1 MSPLDL
7 IRGADGRMVLTKL
20 QAATFHALLALT
32 VGWVTWIKRDF
43 VESMWMLYSAVAV
56 GHAVIDKTG
65 AQIAAF
71 KTAKLDAEATPGTTS
86 TTTSTITETK
96 P

>member
-7 IRGADGRMVLTKL
+7 IRGTDGRMVLTKL
-20 QAATFHALLALT
+20 QAATFHALLAAT
-32 VGWVTWIKRDF
+32 VGFVTWIKRDF
-43 VESMWMLYSAVAV
+43 VEGMWVLYATVAV

-71 KTAKLDAEATPGTTS
+71 KDKKLDAETAAAASENAP
-86 TTTSTITETK
+86 
-96 P
+96 

>member
-7 IRGADGRMVLTKL
+7 IRGADGKMVLTKL
-20 QAATFHALLALT
+20 QAATFHALLAVT

-43 VESMWMLYSAVAV
+43 VEAMWILYSAVAV

-71 KTAKLDAEATPGTTS
+71 KNAQLDADTPGTTS
-86 TTTSTITETK
+86 VTTSTVTEVK
-96 P
+96 

>member
-7 IRGADGRMVLTKL
+7 IRGADGKMVLTKL
-20 QAATFHALLALT
+20 QAATFHALLAVT

-43 VESMWMLYSAVAV
+43 VEAMWILYSAVAV

-71 KTAKLDAEATPGTTS
+71 KKSQLDAETTGTTS
-86 TTTSTITETK
+86 VTTSTVTEVK
-96 P
+96 

>member
-7 IRGADGRMVLTKL
+7 IRGADGKMVLTKL
-20 QAATFHALLALT
+20 QAATFHALLAVT

-43 VESMWMLYSAVAV
+43 VEGMWLLYSAVAV

-71 KTAKLDAEATPGTTS
+71 KDKQLDADTPGTTS
-86 TTTSTITETK
+86 VTTSTVTEKT

>member
-7 IRGADGRMVLTKL
+7 IRGSDNKLVLTKL
-20 QAATFHALLALT
+20 QAATFHALLAVT

-43 VESMWMLYSAVAV
+43 VESMWLLYSAVAV

-71 KTAKLDAEATPGTTS
+71 KDKQLDADTPGTTS
-86 TTTSTITETK
+86 VTTSTVTETK

>member
-1 MSPLDL
+1 MSLFDL
-7 IRGADGRMVLTKL
+7 VRGNDGKLVLTKL
-20 QAATFHALLALT
+20 QAATFHALLAVT

-43 VESMWMLYSAVAV
+43 VEAMWILYSAVAV

-71 KTAKLDAEATPGTTS
+71 KNAQLDADTTGTTS
-86 TTTSTITETK
+86 VTTSTVTEVK
-96 P
+96 

>member
-7 IRGADGRMVLTKL
+7 IRGADGKMVLTKL
-20 QAATFHALLALT
+20 QAATFHALMALT

-71 KTAKLDAEATPGTTS
+71 KDRKLDAEAPAGTVS
-86 TTTSTITETK
+86 TTTSTVTETK